1 MEVEE
6 TEEKENGVEME
17 NQRSILI
24 FLLGFW
30 F

>member
-1 MEVEE
+1 MEMEE
-6 TEEKENGVEME
+6 TEEKENEVEME

>member
-1 MEVEE
+1 MEMVE
-6 TEEKENGVEME
+6 TVDRENELKVE

>member
-6 TEEKENGVEME
+6 TEEKENEVEME